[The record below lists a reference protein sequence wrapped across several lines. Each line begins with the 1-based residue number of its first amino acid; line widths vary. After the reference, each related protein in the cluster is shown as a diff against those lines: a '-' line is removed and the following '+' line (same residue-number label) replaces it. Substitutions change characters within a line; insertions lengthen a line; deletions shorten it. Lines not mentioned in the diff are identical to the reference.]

1 MWTWSRFKT
10 KIRKLLALMWAGH
23 LDTVEDMIK
32 SSQSIIASNKATET
46 LWNSLLVTQITTC
59 TLYSD
64 FTRKQC
70 MNSPFKLLINL
81 AKANRQT
88 QRSIKQQVTKKYMKK
103 VNHRMFGN
111 VMKYYVMAMT
121 AVLIVF
127 RLFVFRVPDTSG
139 QRNWYVWKI
148 F

>member
-1 MWTWSRFKT
+1 M
-10 KIRKLLALMWAGH
+10 
-23 LDTVEDMIK
+23 E
-32 SSQSIIASNKATET
+32 
-46 LWNSLLVTQITTC
+46 
-59 TLYSD
+59 
-64 FTRKQC
+64 
-70 MNSPFKLLINL
+70 
-81 AKANRQT
+81 
-88 QRSIKQQVTKKYMKK
+88 K